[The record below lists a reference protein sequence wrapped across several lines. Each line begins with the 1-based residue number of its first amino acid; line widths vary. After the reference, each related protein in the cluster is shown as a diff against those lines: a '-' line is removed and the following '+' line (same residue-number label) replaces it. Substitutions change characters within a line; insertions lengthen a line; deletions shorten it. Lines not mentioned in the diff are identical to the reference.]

1 MRHILFIML
10 VVITCV
16 SCTGKESD
24 GGIIPDPPGGSNT
37 LDASFVAL
45 NPTPVA
51 GDINMVEYQANGNLV
66 TVELRV
72 TAVDD
77 VRSASFD
84 LTFDGS
90 MVRFISHDPGSVFES
105 GGNAPIY
112 LVTGQ
117 TNRVVVGISRSGSAA
132 AVNVSGTLPMI
143 RLLFEA
149 QSAGSTSLVFEGS
162 NLFGTPQSGGT
173 PPPALPN
180 LTWSAGSMLAQ

>member
-10 VVITCV
+10 VVVSCV
-16 SCTGKESD
+16 SCTGGESD
-24 GGIIPDPPGGSNT
+24 SGIIPDNPGGSST
-37 LDASFVAL
+37 LDTSFVAL

-51 GDINMVEYQANGNLV
+51 GDINMVEYQVSGNLV

-90 MVRFISHDPGSVFES
+90 LVRFISHDPGSVFES
-105 GGNAPIY
+105 GGDSPIY

-117 TNRVVVGISRSGSAA
+117 TDRVVVGISRSGSAA
-132 AVNVSGTLPMI
+132 AVNVSGSMPMI

-149 QSAGSTSLVFEGS
+149 QRAGSASLAFEGS
-162 NLFGTPQSGGT
+162 NLFGTPQGGGT
-173 PPPALPN
+173 LPPPLPN
-180 LTWSAGSMLAQ
+180 LTWSAGSILAQ